1 MPRSSGSLGLDLSL
15 KSRLL
20 FLYGL
25 VVYTS
30 GFGRFFFFPGGE
42 KGLYYG
48 LVMGT
53 LALRG
58 SFFLSKGQV
67 LRGAVLGDLA
77 IAFTG
82 GWYAW
87 ECFMIQGF
95 LEAEWRQLIMIV
107 VSLLVVVLLR
117 KKGVADK

>member
-1 MPRSSGSLGLDLSL
+1 M
-15 KSRLL
+15 KARLL

-25 VVYTS
+25 AVYAS
-30 GFGRFFFFPGGE
+30 GFGRVFFFPGGE

-53 LALRG
+53 LALLG
-58 SFFLSKGQV
+58 SFFLSKGHV
-67 LRGAVLGDLA
+67 LRGAVLGGLA

-87 ECFMIQGF
+87 ECFVIQGF
-95 LEAEWRQLIMIV
+95 ADAEWRQLIMIG
-107 VSLLVVVLLR
+107 VSLLVAVLLT
-117 KKGVADK
+117 KKGGADKSDEIRVG